1 MYIKSVAVSSF
12 IYTYLH
18 LHPLPFFITS
28 SHFQLEMN
36 SINNPVSLLFS
47 KFCIYCSLWIIQ
59 NVLIFQVIPCVA
71 SLPGGRMQPGHY
83 IIIHGEPLPNCNRW
97 VNYRKK
103 FPLLNSLPRSTCRF
117 NINLIQYASQ
127 KCIFHFDARF
137 DQGATVRNTNYPNNW
152 GPEERSPLNLLQRGR
167 RFALELRL
175 MGDRYLVILSIIR
188 FTASSMLHIPRLW
201 FREYL

>member
-1 MYIKSVAVSSF
+1 MCGFPTWWTDA
-12 IYTYLH
+12 TRALH
-18 LHPLPFFITS
+18 NHPRRATAKL
-28 SHFQLEMN
+28 Q
-36 SINNPVSLLFS
+36 PVSYTEKQF
-47 KFCIYCSLWIIQ
+47 
-59 NVLIFQVIPCVA
+59 
-71 SLPGGRMQPGHY
+71 
-83 IIIHGEPLPNCNRW
+83 
-97 VNYRKK
+97 
-103 FPLLNSLPRSTCRF
+103 FPLFESLPRSTCRF

-188 FTASSMLHIPRLW
+188 FTAYSSMLHIPRLW